1 MTAVIHQVHK
11 SSNHSKLHKAC
22 CSKPTQHWK
31 STRRSTIDRI

>member
-22 CSKPTQHWK
+22 CSKSTQHCE
-31 STRRSTIDRI
+31 SPQGDLRL